1 MTLRFLTAGESHGER
16 LTVILDGVPAGLTLR
31 EEDLVADLRRR
42 QGGHGRGGRMAI
54 EQDVAHIVAGVRGG
68 LTLGSPITL
77 EIGNL
82 DWENWRQVMAVDAAE
97 VKRKPIT
104 RVRPGHAD
112 LAGMLKYAADDA
124 RDVLERASARETAA
138 RVAAGALAKLLLREF
153 GIEVRSYTRSIGV
166 IDAAIP
172 SSISWD
178 QVEASPVRC
187 PDDAASAQMVAAIDA
202 AREHGDT
209 LGGVFTVIADGVPPG
224 LGSYRQWDTRLDGLL
239 AQAIVSIPA
248 CKAVAIGSGVEGA
261 HLPGSQVHDVLVYV
275 DGRLSHETNRAGG
288 LTGGVTNGEPLVVH
302 GYMKPISTLL
312 KPLATIDLKTME
324 PARAHYERSDICV
337 VPAAGVVGEAMVALV
352 IAGALL
358 EKFGSD
364 SMAELRRNVDG
375 YLQGINNAS
384 NARAGQE
391 RLTRSS
397 GTSRANRVGRRPER
411 RSRRPAGPE

>member
-16 LTVILDGVPAGLTLR
+16 LTVILDGIPAGLTLR
-31 EEDLVADLRRR
+31 EEDLAVDLRRR

-77 EIGNL
+77 EIANR

-112 LAGMLKYAADDA
+112 LAGMLKYGADDA

-138 RVAAGALAKLLLREF
+138 RVAAGGVAKLLLGQF
-153 GIEVRSYTRSIGV
+153 GAAVRSYTRSIGTIEAEV
-166 IDAAIP
+166 PASIDWAA
-172 SSISWD
+172 
-178 QVEASPVRC
+178 VESSPVRA
-187 PDDAASAQMVAAIDA
+187 PDAAAGAAMVAAIDA
-202 AREHGDT
+202 ARESGDT
-209 LGGVFTVIADGVPPG
+209 LGGVFTVIADGVAPG

-248 CKAVAIGSGVEGA
+248 CKAVAIGDGEEA
-261 HLPGSQVHDVLVYV
+261 ARRPGSQVHDVPVYD
-275 DGRLSHETNRAGG
+275 DGRLRHATNRAGG
-288 LTGGVTNGEPLVVH
+288 LTGGITNGEPVVVH
-302 GYMKPISTLL
+302 GFMKPISTLL
-312 KPLATIDLKTME
+312 KPLATVDLKTKE

-352 IAGALL
+352 LAGALL
-358 EKFGSD
+358 EKFGGD
-364 SMAELRRNVDG
+364 SMNELHQNVEA
-375 YLQGINNAS
+375 YLQ
-384 NARAGQE
+384 Q
-391 RLTRSS
+391 
-397 GTSRANRVGRRPER
+397 VRR
-411 RSRRPAGPE
+411 